1 METTKQKQD
10 IQLRECKDSYKL
22 IIPERVEKMIREWCS
37 LSPNNEWS
45 GTLFYTV
52 EGSFENKDLVLTAQD
67 FYVSDIG
74 TAGFTRY
81 KVTPDICNYMMEHD
95 LLDCKT
101 GLIHSHDNMNAFFSG
116 TDSNTLKEEGID
128 SCHYLSLVV
137 CNRGPYVARI
147 TRRVKEVIEGTRR
160 VSYPSYD
167 NTTIE
172 STEEVNFGEKEVVEY
187 YNLNITVEGPENSVR
202 AEILARFKEL
212 SSSSMSFKNGGWQ
225 SQCGTQAKPQTVGG
239 VVIPPYSQSQPM
251 KTLAPT
257 IASQFYGSEEEEE
270 VPQVRFQGDNLPKQP
285 TLFDKEEKEETKEAE
300 EKEEKIDDETSNFD
314 FLDSLSIDKK
324 EAMELAGQ
332 LLYGN
337 ITLTYE
343 AFQKFTHTDKWIKE
357 NMEKVFNRRFGNN
370 EEGFK
375 VYQEW
380 MYDFCDIIVW
390 NSAYFNIEKLGVKD
404 RDTAAYVVAT
414 SIINAINELF
424 AKASDNNPDV
434 EIKMNPYISYIIE
447 CLEGFIYR

>member
-1 METTKQKQD
+1 METIKQKQD

-45 GTLFYTV
+45 GTLFDTV
-52 EGSFENKDLVLTAQD
+52 VGSFENKDLVLTAQD
-67 FYVSDIG
+67 FYVLDIG
-74 TAGFTRY
+74 TSGFTRY
-81 KVTPDICNYMMEHD
+81 KVTPEICNYMMEHD

-101 GLIHSHDNMNAFFSG
+101 GLIHSHDTMNAFFSG
-116 TDSNTLKEEGID
+116 TDSTTLQEEGID

-147 TRRVKEVIEGTRR
+147 TRRVKEVIEGVRR

-167 NTTIE
+167 DTVIE

-187 YNLNITVEGPENSVR
+187 YNLSIEVEGLENSVN

-212 SSSSMSFKNGGWQ
+212 STSSTSFKNVGWQ
-225 SQCGTQAKPQTVGG
+225 TQAKPQTVGG
-239 VVIPPYSQSQPM
+239 VVVPSYFKSSP
-251 KTLAPT
+251 ANPT
-257 IASQFYGSEEEEE
+257 AHPTMASQFHVSEEEEE
-270 VPQVRFQGDNLPKQP
+270 VPQVRFQGNNLPKQP
-285 TLFDKEEKEETKEAE
+285 TLFDKEKETQKEETQE
-300 EKEEKIDDETSNFD
+300 EEQIDDTPSFD
-314 FLDSLSIDKK
+314 FLDSLSIDNK
-324 EAMELAGQ
+324 EAVEIAAQ

-357 NMEKVFNRRFGNN
+357 NMEKVFNRRFGVT

-380 MYDFCDIIVW
+380 MYDFCDIIIW
-390 NSAYFNIEKLGVKD
+390 NSAYFNVDKLKLKD
-404 RDTAAYVVAT
+404 RDSAAYVVA
-414 SIINAINELF
+414 SSVINVINDLF
-424 AKASDNNPDV
+424 DKASDSNPDV
-434 EIKMNPYISYIIE
+434 EIKMNSYISYIIE

>member
-1 METTKQKQD
+1 METIKQKQD

-67 FYVSDIG
+67 FYVLDIG
-74 TAGFTRY
+74 TSGFTRY
-81 KVTPDICNYMMEHD
+81 KVTPEICNYMIEHD

-101 GLIHSHDNMNAFFSG
+101 GLIHSHDTMNAFFSG
-116 TDSNTLKEEGID
+116 TDSTTLKEEGID

-167 NTTIE
+167 DTVIE
-172 STEEVNFGEKEVVEY
+172 SVEEVNLGEKEVVEY
-187 YNLNITVEGPENSVR
+187 YNLNITVEGPDNSVR

-212 SSSSMSFKNGGWQ
+212 YTSSTSFKNVGWQ
-225 SQCGTQAKPQTVGG
+225 TQAKPQTVGG
-239 VVIPPYSQSQPM
+239 VVVPSYFKSS
-251 KTLAPT
+251 PT
-257 IASQFYGSEEEEE
+257 NPTVHPTMASQFHVSEEEEE
-270 VPQVRFQGDNLPKQP
+270 VPQVRFQGNNLPKQP
-285 TLFDKEEKEETKEAE
+285 TLFDKEKETQKEETQE
-300 EKEEKIDDETSNFD
+300 EEQIDDTPSFD
-314 FLDSLSIDKK
+314 FLDSLSIDNK
-324 EAMELAGQ
+324 EAVEIAAQ

-343 AFQKFTHTDKWIKE
+343 AFQKFTHIDKWIKE
-357 NMEKVFNRRFGNN
+357 NMEKVFNRRFGVT

-380 MYDFCDIIVW
+380 MYDFCDVIIW
-390 NSAYFNIEKLGVKD
+390 NSAYFNVDKLKLKD
-404 RDTAAYVVAT
+404 RDSAAYVVA
-414 SIINAINELF
+414 SSVINVINDLF
-424 AKASDNNPDV
+424 DKASDSNPDV
-434 EIKMNPYISYIIE
+434 KIKMNSYISYIIE

>member
-1 METTKQKQD
+1 METTKQNTN

-67 FYVSDIG
+67 FYVLDIG
-74 TAGFTRY
+74 TSGFTRY
-81 KVTPDICNYMMEHD
+81 KVTPEICNYMIEHD

-101 GLIHSHDNMNAFFSG
+101 GLIHSHDTMNAFFSG
-116 TDSNTLKEEGID
+116 TDSTTLKEEGID

-147 TRRVKEVIEGTRR
+147 TRRVKETIEGVRR

-167 NTTIE
+167 DTVIE

-187 YNLNITVEGPENSVR
+187 YNLSIEVEGLENSVN

-212 SSSSMSFKNGGWQ
+212 STSSTSFKNAGWQ
-225 SQCGTQAKPQTVGG
+225 TQAKPQTVGS
-239 VVIPPYSQSQPM
+239 VVVPSYFKSSP
-251 KTLAPT
+251 ANPT
-257 IASQFYGSEEEEE
+257 AHPTMASQFHVSEEEEE
-270 VPQVRFQGDNLPKQP
+270 VPQVRFQGNNLPKQP
-285 TLFDKEEKEETKEAE
+285 TLFDKEKETQKEETQE
-300 EKEEKIDDETSNFD
+300 EEQIDDTPSFD
-314 FLDSLSIDKK
+314 FLDSLSIDNK
-324 EAMELAGQ
+324 EAVEIAAQ

-343 AFQKFTHTDKWIKE
+343 A
-357 NMEKVFNRRFGNN
+357 
-370 EEGFK
+370 
-375 VYQEW
+375 
-380 MYDFCDIIVW
+380 
-390 NSAYFNIEKLGVKD
+390 S
-404 RDTAAYVVAT
+404 
-414 SIINAINELF
+414 SIRL
-424 AKASDNNPDV
+424 
-434 EIKMNPYISYIIE
+434 
-447 CLEGFIYR
+447 

>member
-1 METTKQKQD
+1 METTKQNTN

-81 KVTPDICNYMMEHD
+81 KVTPEICNYMMEHD

-116 TDSNTLKEEGID
+116 RDSDTLTEEGID

-167 NTTIE
+167 DTVIE
-172 STEEVNFGEKEVVEY
+172 SVEEVNLGEKEVVEY
-187 YNLNITVEGPENSVR
+187 YNLNITVEGLDNSVR

-212 SSSSMSFKNGGWQ
+212 SISSTSFKNAGWQ
-225 SQCGTQAKPQTVGG
+225 SQYGTQAKPQTVGG
-239 VVIPPYSQSQPM
+239 VVVPSYFKSSP
-251 KTLAPT
+251 ANPT
-257 IASQFYGSEEEEE
+257 AHPTMASQFHVSEEEEE
-270 VPQVRFQGDNLPKQP
+270 VPQVRFQGNNLPKQP
-285 TLFDKEEKEETKEAE
+285 TLFDKEKETQKEETQE
-300 EKEEKIDDETSNFD
+300 EEQIDDTPSFD
-314 FLDSLSIDKK
+314 FLDSLSIDNK
-324 EAMELAGQ
+324 EAVEIAAQ

-343 AFQKFTHTDKWIKE
+343 AFQKFTHIDKWIKE
-357 NMEKVFNRRFGNN
+357 NMEKVFNRRFGAT

-380 MYDFCDIIVW
+380 MYDFCDVIIW
-390 NSAYFNIEKLGVKD
+390 NSAYFNVDKLKLKD
-404 RDTAAYVVAT
+404 RDSAAYVVA
-414 SIINAINELF
+414 SSVINVINDLF
-424 AKASDNNPDV
+424 DKASDSNPDV
-434 EIKMNPYISYIIE
+434 EIKMNSYISYIIE

>member
-1 METTKQKQD
+1 METIKQKQD

-45 GTLFYTV
+45 GTLFYTI
-52 EGSFENKDLVLTAQD
+52 EGSFENKDLVLTAQN

-81 KVTPDICNYMMEHD
+81 KVTPEICSYMMEHD

-101 GLIHSHDNMNAFFSG
+101 GLIHSHDTMNAFFSG
-116 TDSNTLKEEGID
+116 TDSTTLKEEGID

-147 TRRVKEVIEGTRR
+147 TRRVKEVIEGVRR

-167 NTTIE
+167 DTIIE

-187 YNLNITVEGPENSVR
+187 YNLSIEVEGPENSVN

-212 SSSSMSFKNGGWQ
+212 SESSTAFKNAGWQ
-225 SQCGTQAKPQTVGG
+225 TQAKPQTVGSI
-239 VVIPPYSQSQPM
+239 VVPSYFKSS
-251 KTLAPT
+251 PT
-257 IASQFYGSEEEEE
+257 NPAAHTTMASQFHISEEEEE
-270 VPQVRFQGDNLPKQP
+270 VPQVRFQGNNLPKQP
-285 TLFDKEEKEETKEAE
+285 TLFDKEKETQKEETQE
-300 EKEEKIDDETSNFD
+300 EEQIDDTPSFD
-314 FLDSLSIDKK
+314 FLDSLSIDNK
-324 EAMELAGQ
+324 EAVEIAAQ

-343 AFQKFTHTDKWIKE
+343 AFQKFTHIDKWIKE
-357 NMEKVFNRRFGNN
+357 NMEKVFNRRFGVT

-380 MYDFCDIIVW
+380 MYDFCDVIIW
-390 NSAYFNIEKLGVKD
+390 NSAYFNVDKLKLKD
-404 RDTAAYVVAT
+404 RDAAAYVVA
-414 SIINAINELF
+414 SSVINVINDLF
-424 AKASDNNPDV
+424 DKASDSNPDI

>member
-1 METTKQKQD
+1 METTKPNTN

-52 EGSFENKDLVLTAQD
+52 EGSFENKDLVLTAQN

-81 KVTPDICNYMMEHD
+81 KVTPEICSYMMEHD

-101 GLIHSHDNMNAFFSG
+101 GLIHSHDTMNAFFSG
-116 TDSNTLKEEGID
+116 TDSTTLKEEGID

-147 TRRVKEVIEGTRR
+147 TRRVKETIEGVRR

-167 NTTIE
+167 DTIIE

-187 YNLNITVEGPENSVR
+187 YNLSIEVEGPENSVN

-212 SSSSMSFKNGGWQ
+212 SESSTAFKNAGWQ
-225 SQCGTQAKPQTVGG
+225 TQVKPQTVGG
-239 VVIPPYSQSQPM
+239 IVVPSYFKSS
-251 KTLAPT
+251 PT
-257 IASQFYGSEEEEE
+257 NPAAHTTMASQFHVSEEEEE
-270 VPQVRFQGDNLPKQP
+270 VPQVRFQGNNLPKQP
-285 TLFDKEEKEETKEAE
+285 TLFDKEKETQKEETQE
-300 EKEEKIDDETSNFD
+300 EEQIDDDTPNFD
-314 FLDSLSIDKK
+314 FLDSLSIDNK
-324 EAMELAGQ
+324 EAIEIAAQ

-343 AFQKFTHTDKWIKE
+343 AFQKFTHIDKWIKE
-357 NMEKVFNRRFGNN
+357 NMEKVFNRRFGDT

-390 NSAYFNIEKLGVKD
+390 NSAYFNVDKLKLKD
-404 RDTAAYVVAT
+404 RDAAAYVVA
-414 SIINAINELF
+414 SSVINVINDLF
-424 AKASDNNPDV
+424 DKASDSNPDV
-434 EIKMNPYISYIIE
+434 EIKINPYISYIIE

>member
-1 METTKQKQD
+1 METTKQNTN

-45 GTLFYTV
+45 GTLFYTI

-81 KVTPDICNYMMEHD
+81 KVTPEICNYMIEHD

-101 GLIHSHDNMNAFFSG
+101 GLIHSHDTMNAFFSG
-116 TDSNTLKEEGID
+116 TDSDTLKEEGID

-147 TRRVKEVIEGTRR
+147 TRRVKEIIEGVRR

-167 NTTIE
+167 DTIIE

-187 YNLNITVEGPENSVR
+187 YNLSIEVEGPENSVN

-212 SSSSMSFKNGGWQ
+212 SKSPTAFKNASWQ
-225 SQCGTQAKPQTVGG
+225 TQAKRQTVGG
-239 VVIPPYSQSQPM
+239 VVVPSYFKSSP
-251 KTLAPT
+251 ANPT
-257 IASQFYGSEEEEE
+257 AHTTMASQFHVSEEEEE
-270 VPQVRFQGDNLPKQP
+270 VPQVRFQGNSLPKQP
-285 TLFDKEEKEETKEAE
+285 TLFDKEKETQKEETQE
-300 EKEEKIDDETSNFD
+300 EEQIDDTPSFD
-314 FLDSLSIDKK
+314 FLDSLSIDNK
-324 EAMELAGQ
+324 EAVEIAAQ

-343 AFQKFTHTDKWIKE
+343 AFQKFTHIDKWIKE
-357 NMEKVFNRRFGNN
+357 NMEKVFNRRFGDT

-380 MYDFCDIIVW
+380 MYDFCDIIIW
-390 NSAYFNIEKLGVKD
+390 NSAYFNVDKLKLKD
-404 RDTAAYVVAT
+404 RDSAAYVVA
-414 SIINAINELF
+414 SSVINVINDLF
-424 AKASDNNPDV
+424 DKASDSNPDV

-447 CLEGFIYR
+447 CLEGFIYK

>member
-1 METTKQKQD
+1 METTKPNTN

-52 EGSFENKDLVLTAQD
+52 EGSFENKDLVLTAQN

-81 KVTPDICNYMMEHD
+81 KVTPEICSYMMEHD
-95 LLDCKT
+95 LLNCKT
-101 GLIHSHDNMNAFFSG
+101 GLIHSHDTMNAFFSG
-116 TDSNTLKEEGID
+116 TDSTTLKEEGID

-147 TRRVKEVIEGTRR
+147 TRRVKEVIEGVRR

-167 NTTIE
+167 DTIIE

-187 YNLNITVEGPENSVR
+187 YNLSIEVEGPENSVN

-212 SSSSMSFKNGGWQ
+212 SESSTSFKNAGWQ
-225 SQCGTQAKPQTVGG
+225 TQAKPQTVGG
-239 VVIPPYSQSQPM
+239 VVVPSYFKSS
-251 KTLAPT
+251 PT
-257 IASQFYGSEEEEE
+257 NPAAHATMASQFHVSEEEEE
-270 VPQVRFQGDNLPKQP
+270 VPQVRFQGNNLPKQP
-285 TLFDKEEKEETKEAE
+285 TLFDKEKETQKEETQE
-300 EKEEKIDDETSNFD
+300 EEQIDDDTPNFD
-314 FLDSLSIDKK
+314 FLDSLSIDNK
-324 EAMELAGQ
+324 EAVEIAAQ

-343 AFQKFTHTDKWIKE
+343 AFQKFTHIDKWIKE
-357 NMEKVFNRRFGNN
+357 NMEKVFNRRFGVT

-380 MYDFCDIIVW
+380 MYDFCDVIIW
-390 NSAYFNIEKLGVKD
+390 NSAYFNVDKLKLKD
-404 RDTAAYVVAT
+404 RDAAAYVVA
-414 SIINAINELF
+414 SSVINVINDLF
-424 AKASDNNPDV
+424 DKASDSNPDV

>member
-1 METTKQKQD
+1 METTKQNTN

-45 GTLFYTV
+45 GTLFYTI

-81 KVTPDICNYMMEHD
+81 KVTPEICNYMIEHD

-101 GLIHSHDNMNAFFSG
+101 GLIHSHDTMNAFFSG
-116 TDSNTLKEEGID
+116 TDSDTLKEEGID

-147 TRRVKEVIEGTRR
+147 TRRVKEIIEGVKR

-167 NTTIE
+167 DTIIE

-187 YNLNITVEGPENSVR
+187 YNLSIEVEGPENSVN

-212 SSSSMSFKNGGWQ
+212 SESSTAFKNAGWQ
-225 SQCGTQAKPQTVGG
+225 TQAKPQTVGG
-239 VVIPPYSQSQPM
+239 IVVPSYFKSS
-251 KTLAPT
+251 PT
-257 IASQFYGSEEEEE
+257 NPAAHTTMASQFHISEEEEE
-270 VPQVRFQGDNLPKQP
+270 VPQVRFQGNNLPKQP
-285 TLFDKEEKEETKEAE
+285 TLFDKEKETQKEETQE
-300 EKEEKIDDETSNFD
+300 EEQIDDDTPNFD
-314 FLDSLSIDKK
+314 FLDSLSIDNK
-324 EAMELAGQ
+324 EAVEIAAQ

-343 AFQKFTHTDKWIKE
+343 AFQKFTHIDKWIKE
-357 NMEKVFNRRFGNN
+357 NMEKVFNRRFGVT

-380 MYDFCDIIVW
+380 MYDFCDVIIW
-390 NSAYFNIEKLGVKD
+390 NSAYFNVDKLKLKD
-404 RDTAAYVVAT
+404 RDAAAYVVA
-414 SIINAINELF
+414 SSVINVINDLF
-424 AKASDNNPDV
+424 DKASDSNPDV